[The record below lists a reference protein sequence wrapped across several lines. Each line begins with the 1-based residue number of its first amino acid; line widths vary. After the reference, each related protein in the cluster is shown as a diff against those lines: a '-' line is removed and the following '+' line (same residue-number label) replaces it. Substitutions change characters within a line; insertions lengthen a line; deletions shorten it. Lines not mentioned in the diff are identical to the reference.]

1 MSPDKWSLKENKLVR
16 SFEFNDFKAAFHFL
30 EDVAK
35 LAEEQNHHPEIY
47 NVYNRVQLSLSTH
60 DQKDAITDKDYN
72 LALAINK
79 LL

>member
-1 MSPDKWSLKENKLVR
+1 MNPDNWSLKENKLVR
-16 SFEFNDFKAAFHFL
+16 SFEFNNFKAAFRFL
-30 EDVAK
+30 EEVAK

-60 DQKDAITDKDYN
+60 DEKGAITDKDYR
-72 LALAINK
+72 LALAINT

>member
-1 MSPDKWSLKENKLVR
+1 MNPVNWSLKENKLVR
-16 SFEFNDFKAAFHFL
+16 SFEFDDFKAAFRFL
-30 EDVAK
+30 EEVAK

-60 DQKDAITDKDYN
+60 DENDAITDKDYS

>member
-1 MSPDKWSLKENKLVR
+1 MNPVNWSLKENKLVR
-16 SFEFNDFKAAFHFL
+16 SFEFDDFKAAFRFL
-30 EDVAK
+30 EEVAK

-60 DQKDAITDKDYN
+60 DHNDAITDKDYR

-79 LL
+79 LP